1 MYYIVQE
8 KFFGIGESGS
18 SSDSQTNEIKIES
31 ESVQIENASDEM
43 ICEQH

>member
-8 KFFGIGESGS
+8 KFFGIGESDS
-18 SSDSQTNEIKIES
+18 SSESQTNEIKIES
-31 ESVQIENASDEM
+31 ENVKTENACDEM